1 MGLFFRYINFF
12 LDKSHND
19 TYVRIM
25 ATLLVFILPEFIGI
39 LIVSR
44 YVINNVKYFMLL
56 KPFIYNKEIYY
67 IIIAITLYVFLVL
80 FPIVNFVDSFVGF
93 ICVILGF
100 LLSLSLYNRLWNFI
114 DLLEKE

>member
-1 MGLFFRYINFF
+1 
-12 LDKSHND
+12 
-19 TYVRIM
+19 
-25 ATLLVFILPEFIGI
+25 
-39 LIVSR
+39 
-44 YVINNVKYFMLL
+44 MLL

-114 DLLEKE
+114 DLLEKGIDLSAPL